1 MTVYLPLRQS
11 DRGVTRLDG
20 PLGKK
25 QVWRHHVRTSS
36 LSAANILY
44 LRKYLLHCWEFS
56 APPQWFGAGE
66 LCTLAPPCY
75 AHALRLH
82 MSQIHCSGVMQWW
95 ACSSLMSAPLPAEAG
110 CQTCEQTVPLLVFIV
125 YLCTATKL
133 IFASS
138 YDMRR
143 FATCDWWMQ
152 TYWQVMQR
160 DSDCW

>member
-66 LCTLAPPCY
+66 LCALAPPYY

-95 ACSSLMSAPLPAEAG
+95 ACSSLMSAPLPYRGRLPNLRADCSTVGLYCVFVHSNKANIRFKLRYEAFCHMWLMNADILAG
-110 CQTCEQTVPLLVFIV
+110 N
-125 YLCTATKL
+125 A
-133 IFASS
+133 A
-138 YDMRR
+138 R
-143 FATCDWWMQ
+143 
-152 TYWQVMQR
+152 
-160 DSDCW
+160 